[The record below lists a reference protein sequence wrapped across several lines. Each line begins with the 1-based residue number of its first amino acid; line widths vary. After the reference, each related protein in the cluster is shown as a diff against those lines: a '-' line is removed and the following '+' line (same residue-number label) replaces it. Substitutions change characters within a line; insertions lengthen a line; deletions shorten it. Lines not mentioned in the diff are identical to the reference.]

1 MKNLLF
7 FQRRHAIPLTGLVL
21 MILLFGA
28 CKKTLD
34 TTGNQS
40 PVAGLMALDLVPD
53 KASVNITLSGRSL
66 TNSPLLYTN
75 FTGGYLGVYAGNRDV
90 TSYDFNSGT
99 MLAST
104 SQLFADSSNYSLF
117 VLGANGNYRNL
128 IVKDN
133 LDSLQSTS
141 GEAFVRYVNAIADST
156 QQPLVTISSGATN
169 VFSNNAPFAT
179 VSDFKGITP
188 GDVSVKVSNES
199 AINSSRTIT
208 VEQGKIYTIL
218 LVGIPGQADS
228 AKAVQ
233 IRFIQNGV
241 VPTTP

>member
-1 MKNLLF
+1 MKKILF
-7 FQRRHAIPLTGLVL
+7 FLRRHAIQLTGLVL

-34 TTGNQS
+34 TGTQP
-40 PVAGLMALDLVPD
+40 PVAGLMALNLVPD

-75 FTGGYLGVYAGNRDV
+75 YTGGYLGVYTGNRDV

-117 VLGANGNYRNL
+117 VLGANGSYRNL

-156 QQPLVTISSGATN
+156 QQPLVTVSSGATN
-169 VFSNNAPFAT
+169 IFSNNAPFAT
-179 VSDFKGITP
+179 VSGFKGITP

-208 VEQGKIYTIL
+208 LEQGKIYTIL

>member
-1 MKNLLF
+1 MKKFLF
-7 FQRRHAIPLTGLVL
+7 FLRRHAFLLTGFLL
-21 MILLFGA
+21 MIVLFGA

-34 TTGNQS
+34 TGTRS
-40 PVAGLMALDLVPD
+40 PVAGLMALNLVPD

-66 TNSPLLYTN
+66 TNFPLVYTDY
-75 FTGGYLGVYAGNRDV
+75 TGGYLGVYTGTRDV
-90 TSYDFNSGT
+90 ASYDFNSGT

-133 LDSLQSTS
+133 LDSLPSTS

-188 GDVSVKVSNES
+188 GDVSVKVNNES

>member
-1 MKNLLF
+1 MKKVFVFVRRHTIPLAGLLF
-7 FQRRHAIPLTGLVL
+7 
-21 MILLFGA
+21 ILLFFGA

-34 TTGNQS
+34 TTGNKL
-40 PVAGLMALDLVPD
+40 PVSGLMALNLVPD
-53 KASVNITLSGRSL
+53 KASVNITLSGQNL
-66 TNSPLLYTN
+66 TNFPLLYTN
-75 FTGGYLGVYAGNRDV
+75 YTGGYLGVYAGNRDIA
-90 TSYDFNSGT
+90 SYDFNSGT

-104 SQLFADSSNYSLF
+104 NQLFADSANYSLF
-117 VLGANGNYRNL
+117 VLGSNGNYRNV

-133 LDSLQSTS
+133 LDSLPSTT
-141 GEAFVRYVNAIADST
+141 GQAFVRYVNAIADST
-156 QQPLVTISSGATN
+156 QQPLVTISSGGTN
-169 VFSNNAPFAT
+169 VFSNNASFAS

-188 GDVSVKVSNES
+188 GDISVKVNNES

-233 IRFIQNGV
+233 IKFIQNGV
-241 VPTTP
+241 VPTIP